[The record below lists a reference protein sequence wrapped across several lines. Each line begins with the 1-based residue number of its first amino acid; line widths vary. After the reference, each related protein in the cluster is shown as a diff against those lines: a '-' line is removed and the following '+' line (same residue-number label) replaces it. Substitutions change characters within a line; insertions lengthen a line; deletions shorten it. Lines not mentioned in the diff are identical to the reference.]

1 MQGIVSARLLL
12 GIMFLGGFALGMGF
26 CSLPFNYY
34 KTFIIEQRYGF
45 NTSTLR
51 TWFVDILK
59 GLVLA
64 CLIGGT
70 LLVSVLS
77 LMEHGG
83 RLWWLWAWL
92 VFFGIQALLLFIYP
106 SVIAPW
112 FNKFVPL
119 EDEAL
124 EDKVK
129 GVMRR
134 AGLTLDGIF
143 KMDAG
148 KRSRHTNAYFTGLGK
163 SKRIV
168 LFDTLLASHGHE
180 EIAAIVAHEMGHWKK
195 RHVMKSLLLLGLF
208 SFVLFF
214 LASRLVTWPVL
225 YRTFGFDH
233 VASYVGLLLVGVLW
247 DAAGAFLTP
256 IGNAIS
262 RRFEREADIY
272 AAGVQQQTTN
282 LTSALKRLAMDNL
295 SNLYPHPLYASFY
308 YSHPPLLQRIE
319 YLESVGQK

>member
-1 MQGIVSARLLL
+1 
-12 GIMFLGGFALGMGF
+12 
-26 CSLPFNYY
+26 
-34 KTFIIEQRYGF
+34 
-45 NTSTLR
+45 
-51 TWFVDILK
+51 
-59 GLVLA
+59 
-64 CLIGGT
+64 
-70 LLVSVLS
+70 
-77 LMEHGG
+77 MEHGG
-83 RLWWLWAWL
+83 HLWWLWAWL
-92 VFFGIQALLLFIYP
+92 VFFGIQALLLLIYP

-180 EIAAIVAHEMGHWKK
+180 EIVAIVAHEMGHWKK
-195 RHVMKSLLLLGLF
+195 RHVMKSLLLLSFF

-233 VASYVGLLLVGVLW
+233 VASSVGLLLVGLLW
-247 DAAGAFLTP
+247 EAAAEFLVP
-256 IGNAIS
+256 IGNAVS
-262 RRFEREADIY
+262 RRFEREADMY
-272 AAGVQQQTTN
+272 AVGVQQKTTN
-282 LTSALKRLAMDNL
+282 LASALKRLAMDNL